1 MIAMIGTNGRRPA
14 RGFTLLELMIVVGIT
29 LVVAAIA
36 LPGILAATQNFKL
49 RSTVSSISGV
59 VQRARMLSVA
69 RNTYYPVLSS
79 WDATTKITSVFLG
92 NANDFTG
99 ATTLSTATDKTN
111 IIAVGRVVFDTSAS
125 HPSDTTILNGLTAV
139 YTLPEF
145 NPRGLPCFGNP
156 CVAQPTKMYI
166 TFLRQDRSLGT
177 PGWAAINVTPAGRVQ
192 VRTWDGSKWQ

>member
-1 MIAMIGTNGRRPA
+1 MSAMIGTNSRRPA
-14 RGFTLLELMIVVGIT
+14 RGFSLLELMIVVGIT
-29 LVVAAIA
+29 LVVAAVAI
-36 LPGILAATQNFKL
+36 PGVLTATQNFKL
-49 RSTVSSISGV
+49 RSTASNISGV

-79 WDATTKITSVFLG
+79 TTTNVTSVFLG
-92 NANDFTG
+92 NANDFT
-99 ATTLSTATDKTN
+99 ASTTLRTATDQTN
-111 IIAVGRVVFDTSAS
+111 IIAVGGVVFDTGGS
-125 HPSDTTILNGLTAV
+125 HPSDTTIRNGLIAV

-156 CVAQPTKMYI
+156 CQVDATKMYI

-192 VRTWDGSKWQ
+192 VWTWDGSQWQ